1 VLAGTLE
8 EQLLDEP
15 AALHLALVNLA
26 GSDAPWVAVCNKAW
40 LSQSIATLQQAGVQP
55 SSIVPQAWPQ
65 QEAQAHVTG
74 HTVDSAQ
81 MILSNA
87 QGVLCWPL
95 AHAAALGLDAEMPL
109 TAEPAVAAAAEQ
121 AVQRRAQVLQVSQA
135 AIQSAAQAKALGLN
149 LAQGEFTLSG
159 SGRTLQSIVEG
170 LRNFAFAPNW
180 RAARWGMAVL
190 LLANVLGL
198 NLWAWKQADQVRA
211 QRDQMQQILTSTFP
225 NVKVVVDA
233 PLQMQRELTNL
244 RQSQGQLSSRDFESI
259 YARFTAAASM
269 NSTPSAI
276 EYEADTVSL
285 RGADFSSAQLEALA
299 PKLQYANLAVSSDA
313 QRLIVKHLAQG
324 ASK

>member
-1 VLAGTLE
+1 
-8 EQLLDEP
+8 
-15 AALHLALVNLA
+15 
-26 GSDAPWVAVCNKAW
+26 
-40 LSQSIATLQQAGVQP
+40 
-55 SSIVPQAWPQ
+55 
-65 QEAQAHVTG
+65 
-74 HTVDSAQ
+74 
-81 MILSNA
+81 
-87 QGVLCWPL
+87 
-95 AHAAALGLDAEMPL
+95 
-109 TAEPAVAAAAEQ
+109 
-121 AVQRRAQVLQVSQA
+121 
-135 AIQSAAQAKALGLN
+135 
-149 LAQGEFTLSG
+149 
-159 SGRTLQSIVEG
+159 
-170 LRNFAFAPNW
+170 
-180 RAARWGMAVL
+180 MAVL

-269 NSTPSAI
+269 NSAPSAI